1 MFIFSQC
8 SGTLRGPQAN
18 TATNYRG
25 RPPTSNQLM
34 LTDSLMI
41 EKRAPYLF
49 TGNPYHPSDSDQ
61 AGWTLEEEK
70 RGERTEERDERRG
83 EERYVSGPD
92 FSVIQ
97 KLISQTVMT
106 PGM

>member
-1 MFIFSQC
+1 MF
-8 SGTLRGPQAN
+8 RDPPGPRAN
-18 TATNYRG
+18 TATNCRG
-25 RPPTSNQLM
+25 RPPTSNQLK

-61 AGWTLEEEK
+61 AGWTLEEER

-83 EERYVSGPD
+83 EERYVSRPD
-92 FSVIQ
+92 FSVI
-97 KLISQTVMT
+97 
-106 PGM
+106 